1 MTELIREKRIIS
13 LNSNN
18 ATVYNNGTYLSDVS
32 FDFLNIL
39 TPDKSI
45 AYVECGLGSAEIP
58 CSFYNIDVTNNV
70 FNYRV
75 NATNFSITVPSGNY
89 NYNSLVTQMT
99 TLFTANGH
107 TFTFSLNKNSNI
119 LTMILTTGTWNTI
132 DASSIYYIL
141 GFNANTT
148 YNIVSNTIT
157 FPNLF
162 NLLGQKK
169 IKIYSSNISVDSYD
183 SVNKQTS
190 NLLSTISVS
199 QPGFSMIIYQNVDGL
214 YSHMRN
220 RYLST
225 IDIQIK
231 DELNNFY
238 NFNNINWTLTINMIL
253 YRRIDTLINELNME
267 QILTDQEQA
276 SGVNGVSPLENKF
289 VIKK

>member
-1 MTELIREKRIIS
+1 MTDQIIREKRIIS

-18 ATVYNNGTYLSDVS
+18 ATNYYNGTYLSDLS
-32 FDFLNIL
+32 FDFFNIL
-39 TPDKSI
+39 TPDPSI
-45 AYVECGLGSAEIP
+45 VYVEVGLGSAEIVA
-58 CSFYNIDVTNNV
+58 SFYNIDVTNNV

-75 NATNFSITVPSGNY
+75 NATNFSITVPPGNY
-89 NYNSLVTQMT
+89 QYNSLVTQMT
-99 TLFTANGH
+99 TLFSANGH
-107 TFTFSLNKNSNI
+107 VFTFSLNKNSNI
-119 LTMILTTGTWNTI
+119 LTMTLTTGTWNTI

-190 NLLSTISVS
+190 NLLSTISVN
-199 QPGFSMIIYQNVDGL
+199 QPGFSMIVYQNVDGL
-214 YSHMRN
+214 YSRMRN
-220 RYLST
+220 HYLST

-238 NFNNINWTLTINMIL
+238 NFNGINYTLTLNIIL
-253 YRRIDTLINELNME
+253 FRRMDTILNELKME
-267 QILTDQEQA
+267 QILTDQELA
-276 SGVNGVSPLENKF
+276 SGREPPAN
-289 VIKK
+289 